1 MDTHDTYIFFKLIIP
16 ARAT

>member
-1 MDTHDTYIFFKLIIP
+1 MDTYDTYIFFKLIIP